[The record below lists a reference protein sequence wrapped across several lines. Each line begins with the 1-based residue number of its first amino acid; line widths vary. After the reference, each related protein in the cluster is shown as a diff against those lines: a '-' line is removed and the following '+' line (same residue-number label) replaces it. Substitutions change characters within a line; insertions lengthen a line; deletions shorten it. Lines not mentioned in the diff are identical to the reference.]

1 MRICIY
7 GAGAIGGWLG
17 AHLASQGQHVSVIAR
32 GQTLEALQAHGL
44 RLQQA
49 SGLLQVPVQVAEHA
63 AELGVQD
70 LVIVAVKAPAMEAV
84 ARGIA
89 PLLGPETMVLT
100 AMNGVP
106 WWFLQGLGD
115 AFAGTTLKS
124 VDATG
129 SIAAAIP
136 ARHIIGGVVHASCS
150 LLSPGFVLHHF
161 GNRLILGEPSGG
173 SSQRGQELAALL
185 HSAGV
190 GAEISPHIQ
199 RDTWFKLWGNMTVN
213 PISALTGATTDLILG
228 DPLIRDFVSRVML
241 EAKEIGARLGLPID
255 QLPEDRH
262 AMTLK
267 LGAFKTSMLQDV
279 EAGKPIELDALV
291 SAVQE
296 LGVLTHVPTPF
307 TDGLLGLTRLHAR
320 VRGLY

>member
-32 GQTLEALQAHGL
+32 GQTLEALQTHGL

-49 SGLLQVPVQVAEHA
+49 SGLLQVPVQAAEHA

-84 ARGIA
+84 ARGIG
-89 PLLGPETMVLT
+89 PLLVPTTMVLT

-115 AFAGTTLKS
+115 AFAATTLKS

-173 SSQRGQELAALL
+173 SSQRVQELAALL

-199 RDTWFKLWGNMTVN
+199 RDTWFKLWGNMTIN
-213 PISALTGATTDLILG
+213 PISAITGATTDLILG
-228 DPLIRDFVSRVML
+228 DALVRDFVSRVML

-255 QLPEDRH
+255 QQPEDRH

-307 TDGLLGLTRLHAR
+307 TDGLLGLSRLHAR

>member
-17 AHLASQGQHVSVIAR
+17 AHLASQGQRVSVIAR
-32 GQTLEALQAHGL
+32 GQTLEALQANGL

-49 SGLLQVPVQVAEHA
+49 SGLLQVPVQAAEHA

-70 LVIVAVKAPAMEAV
+70 LVIVAVKAPAMEAL
-84 ARGIA
+84 ARGIG
-89 PLLGPETMVLT
+89 PLLGPDTLVLT

-115 AFAGTTLKS
+115 TFAATTLKS

-129 SIAAAIP
+129 SIATAIP

-150 LLSPGFVLHHF
+150 LLSPGFVQHHF

-173 SSQRGQELAALL
+173 SSQRVQELAALL

-190 GAEISPHIQ
+190 GAEVSTHIQ

-213 PISALTGATTDLILG
+213 PISAITGATTDLILG
-228 DPLIRDFVSRVML
+228 DALVRDFVSRVML

-255 QLPEDRH
+255 QQPEDRH